1 MSSRRKFEY
10 LKLSFSVLT
19 YVKLRGFDII
29 IETRS
34 ILDDQNLLNQ
44 YTTSSHIGLKFN
56 YPVWKP
62 CKIYLKKWNIFFETR
77 FILDDSNVRLHQVI
91 SELVFNHLN
100 WKSFMNSILTK
111 SELKF
116 VTILPRFDYFMNR
129 SVVLYLNV
137 SSNLSSRTVI

>member
-44 YTTSSHIGLKFN
+44 YTTSSHMRLTFN
-56 YPVWKP
+56 YLDWKP
-62 CKIYLKKWNIFFETR
+62 CKTHLKNGNIFFETR
-77 FILDDSNVRLHQVI
+77 FILDDSKVLLHQFI
-91 SELVFNHLN
+91 SEVVFNHLN
-100 WKSFMNSILTK
+100 WIPYINSISTK